1 MKKILVILFIFISSF
16 QSTFWYIDYRYTMK
30 KDYLDSIYIL
40 SPYIKEKLD
49 LYIKKVWNNIV
60 KKDFEKRVEII
71 EKQKS
76 FLLNFLFKWHILKND
91 IRYYI
96 VSYLY
101 NWLDKLKFI
110 KYSKYLIN

>member
-1 MKKILVILFIFISSF
+1 MKKIIIFIFFIFISIHSA
-16 QSTFWYIDYRYTMK
+16 FWYIDYRYTMK

-40 SPYIKEKLD
+40 DSWVKEKLD
-49 LYIKKVWNNIV
+49 RYINKVWNNIV
-60 KKDFEKRVEII
+60 KKDFDNRVYII
-71 EKQKS
+71 EKQKE
-76 FLLNFLFKWHILKND
+76 FLLNFLFKYHIQKND